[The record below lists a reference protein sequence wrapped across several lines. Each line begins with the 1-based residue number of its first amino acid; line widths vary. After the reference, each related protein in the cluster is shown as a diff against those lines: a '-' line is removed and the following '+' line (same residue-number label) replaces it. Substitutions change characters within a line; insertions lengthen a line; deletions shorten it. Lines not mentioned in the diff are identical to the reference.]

1 MNTNRANEIINSFTS
16 FRKNAYYKSEELPEL
31 LKLQEEIVK
40 LTFGDDKADLEK
52 QRIWDVERY
61 FEEKNKELNGITT
74 AELEDFEED
83 CKDFCNMIKGIISG
97 SKGEARAFRSL
108 DKVRCPNSILK
119 NVELTTDEVRTELDA
134 VVVTKGGV
142 SIVEVKN
149 TAKNVFIDEEGNYYR
164 TGEYL
169 RWDSNIG
176 AKMMARENLVKEMLS
191 AAGYESVP
199 VRGIV
204 VFTDNRIEVRNRCE
218 GLTTCFVSQLPHLI
232 DENQPT
238 GSLEEADIEVIS
250 QAIEARRCKE
260 AYPIKFDATQLKQ
273 HFAELMVAVEQAER
287 EEEVI
292 PVDSY
297 PEWKHVQKNHKE
309 FRDTLRKVFKPSYR
323 RAAAAA
329 VMFAAR
335 VMIVAA
341 NTRNI

>member
-1 MNTNRANEIINSFTS
+1 MNSKRVNEITGSFTS
-16 FRKNAYYKSEELPEL
+16 FRRDAYYKSEELPEL

-61 FEEKNKELNGITT
+61 FEEKNKELNGTT
-74 AELEDFEED
+74 AEELEAFEED

-108 DKVRCPNSILK
+108 DRVRCTNSILK
-119 NVELTTDEVRTELDA
+119 NVELTTDDVRTELDA
-134 VVVTKGGV
+134 VVVTTGGTF
-142 SIVEVKN
+142 IVEVKN
-149 TAKNVFIDEEGNYYR
+149 TAKNVFIDEDGNYYR

-176 AKMMARENLVKEMLS
+176 AKMMARENLVKEILS
-191 AAGYESVP
+191 DAGYENVP
-199 VRGIV
+199 VNGIV

-218 GLTTCFVSQLPHLI
+218 GLTTCFVSQLPYLI

-238 GSLEEADIEVIS
+238 GSLEDADVEIIS
-250 QAIEARRCKE
+250 QAIEDRRCKE

-273 HFAELMVAVEQAER
+273 HFAELMVAVEQAEGA
-287 EEEVI
+287 EEVI
-292 PVDSY
+292 PIDSY
-297 PEWKHVQKNHKE
+297 PEWKHVQKSHKG
-309 FRDTLRKVFKPSYR
+309 FRDVLHKVFKPSYR
-323 RAAAAA
+323 RAAAAT

-341 NTRNI
+341 STRNI